1 MKIKNIYQASQ
12 NTTQKWIAWAK
23 TSNMVDVLLILTLG
37 LSMSLILTVF
47 INKLPLHIEV
57 GTVAV
62 QDIKADQNY
71 EIIDQRS
78 TETLRT
84 AASMNV
90 LPVYDYDP
98 STESDISTAVQDSFQ
113 TARSFLEIN
122 RNNGHS
128 EVMAPQAE
136 EELKKSFFNKL
147 GIFLTDDQYKKIR
160 TSRFHQSLEKSIL
173 SLLNSVITSPV
184 VHDLSDFDAAG
195 EKGVVLRTLSPDGN
209 FPEQIVSGSNDI
221 VSDIENVRNTLSEL
235 TVRDF
240 AGSWNIDFL
249 DQDSFNLVKEMAIR
263 LVKANTNLNNVET
276 DERRLKARSS
286 IKDVIIKIQSGESII
301 RSGDRFEQWHVTVI
315 EGIQQNKVKGNRLVK
330 FFGVFLFI
338 NLFLLIVYSFASKY
352 IRKFHPNKRDLTFLG
367 ANLITFLLILRV
379 GTFMANSLRD
389 SLPFASSP
397 QTLFYAIPIA
407 AGAML
412 VRFILNAET
421 AFVFAVIS
429 SLISGIFLENSLEMT
444 VYYLIGGIF
453 AAHSIAHIDRRS
465 RVLISG
471 LQTGMVNAL
480 TIFSLN
486 LISVASYS
494 GEAFYSTQMLSDM
507 MAGISGGIFCALV
520 VLAFS
525 PAMETLFQYT
535 TNIRLLEL
543 ANLSHPLLRE
553 MIVRAP
559 GTYHHSQ
566 IVGIL
571 SEAAAEAVGAN
582 PLLARVGS
590 YYHDIGKM
598 KKPQY
603 FIENQRG
610 GDNPHDR
617 LAPSMSALIIE
628 AHVKDGIEM
637 AVHHKLPQRIADM
650 IPQHQGT
657 KLIGFF
663 YNKAKK
669 QADPA
674 HGKIDER
681 DYRYPGPKPQ
691 TREAGIIMLADT
703 IEAAIR
709 SLPEKT
715 LGKIQT
721 TVEKL
726 VNQHFVD
733 EQLDECELTLRDL
746 HRISESF
753 VKILIGIYHQR
764 VEYPD
769 EALVASSAEG
779 AEVHYLK
786 NPPKYENY
794 SDQSSSSSENVSPL
808 FRKKDIDYTQTS

>member
-1 MKIKNIYQASQ
+1 MINYSSLKQYRQQWEAILATPKIARTLDI
-12 NTTQKWIAWAK
+12 
-23 TSNMVDVLLILTLG
+23 VLILFLG
-37 LSMSLILTVF
+37 LSMTLILTVF
-47 INKLPLHIEV
+47 ISRLPNHIEV
-57 GTVAV
+57 GAVAN

-71 EIIDQRS
+71 EIVDERS
-78 TETLRT
+78 TETLRED
-84 AASMNV
+84 ASMNV
-90 LPVYDYDP
+90 LPVYDFDP
-98 STESDISTAVQDSFQ
+98 TTEEDVAEFVRDDFQ
-113 TARSFLEIN
+113 TAREFIEANKDRSHPEKLP
-122 RNNGHS
+122 
-128 EVMAPQAE
+128 APAE
-136 EELKKSFFNKL
+136 EELQKSFINKL
-147 GIFLTDDQYKKIR
+147 GVSLTDEQYKILR
-160 TSRFHQSLEKSIL
+160 THRFHQSLEKSII
-173 SLLNSVITSPV
+173 SLIHNTMSTPIL
-184 VHDLSDFDAAG
+184 HDISDLDAAG
-195 EKGVVLRTLSPDGN
+195 GKGFVLRTLSEDGN
-209 FPEQIVSGSNDI
+209 FPE
-221 VSDIENVRNTLSEL
+221 ENVLGGSDAVQDIDASRTRLGEMSL
-235 TVRDF
+235 RDL

-249 DQDSFNLVKEMAIR
+249 DTESFAVVKEIAIR
-263 LVKANTNLNNVET
+263 LIRANTNLNSVET
-276 DERRLKARSS
+276 DERRQKARAS

-301 RSGDRFEQWHVTVI
+301 RSGDRFEPWHVTVI
-315 EGIQQNKVKGNRLVK
+315 EGIQRDKMKANRLVK

-367 ANLITFLLILRV
+367 TNLITFLLILRV
-379 GTFMANSLRD
+379 GSFMATSMRD
-389 SLPFASSP
+389 SLPFVTGAH
-397 QTLFYAIPIA
+397 TLYFAIPIA

-412 VRFILNAET
+412 VRFILNSET

-429 SLISGIFLENSLEMT
+429 SLISGIYLESSLEMT

-465 RVLISG
+465 RVLLSG
-471 LQTGMVNAL
+471 LQAGMVNAL
-480 TIFSLN
+480 TVFSLN
-486 LISVASYS
+486 LISVVALS
-494 GEAFYSTQMLSDM
+494 GETFYSPQMLSDM
-507 MAGISGGIFCALV
+507 LAGIIGGIASAIT
-520 VLAFS
+520 VLALS
-525 PAMETLFQYT
+525 PLMEAVFQYT

-571 SEAAAEAVGAN
+571 SESAAEAIGAN

-610 GDNPHDR
+610 GENPHDR
-617 LAPSMSALIIE
+617 LTPSMSALIIE
-628 AHVKDGIEM
+628 SHVKDGIEM
-637 AVHHKLPQRIADM
+637 AEHYKLPQRIADM

-663 YNKAKK
+663 FNKAKK
-669 QADPA
+669 QADPSL
-674 HGKIDER
+674 GKIDER

-703 IEAAIR
+703 IEAAVR

-715 LGKIQT
+715 LGKIQG

-733 EQLDECELTLRDL
+733 EQLDECDLTLRDL
-746 HRISESF
+746 HKISEAF

-764 VEYPD
+764 VEYP
-769 EALVASSAEG
+769 EGALVADSQEG

-794 SDQSSSSSENVSPL
+794 SNESSSENQNVSPL